1 MWGGNNV
8 GLYYSNFN
16 SNLIKIKIKIELSAD
31 FKIWDRICK
40 TCENISNHSARQS
53 QLALNIILPETA
65 LVLANT
71 P

>member
-16 SNLIKIKIKIELSAD
+16 LNLIKIKIKIELSVD

-40 TCENISNHSARQS
+40 ICENIFNYSVR
-53 QLALNIILPETA
+53 
-65 LVLANT
+65 
-71 P
+71 